1 MTPEIL
7 LALGLGV
14 VATYLTALVKRFLPS
29 LSSRET
35 QLIAFGVCFL
45 VALIVAI
52 IRQYAPPEALATVGT
67 AFTTAIAWYEVVAK
81 RRD

>member
-14 VATYLTALVKRFLPS
+14 VATYLTALVRKYMPS

-45 VALIVAI
+45 AALVVALV
-52 IRQYAPPEALATVGT
+52 RQYAPPELLATVGT

-81 RRD
+81 RRE